1 MILFCFLAVYDQ
13 FFEKSFLCRSPM
25 YFVKFFDA
33 LRGKH
38 TKLQKCV
45 SASRANTPAAFAP
58 QMLLVCEGRD
68 DLFEARIA
76 LRLPFLAE
84 LLESRVRAKGIPE
97 RVEPKKSRRNRR
109 FEVKP
114 TIVWHL

>member
-1 MILFCFLAVYDQ
+1 
-13 FFEKSFLCRSPM
+13 M
-25 YFVKFFDA
+25 YFVKFFGA

-38 TKLQKCV
+38 TKLQKRVLAC
-45 SASRANTPAAFAP
+45 RTNTPTAFAP
-58 QMLLVCEGRD
+58 QMLLVCEGGD

-84 LLESRVRAKGIPE
+84 FLESRVGAQGIPE

-114 TIVWHL
+114 TIVWRL